1 MKLWTQTFGEGE
13 ENLILIHGM
22 GSASTAWKLITPE
35 LRKSFRITL
44 LDFPGHGNT
53 PFDPGQHMDP
63 PALAVLVLKTLH
75 DLGIYNFHLAGSS
88 LGGWVA
94 LDIAASTPDQV
105 KSVTAIAPAG
115 LWLSP
120 FWTREPIAAASK
132 YLASGVKLVAP
143 NLLRFQW
150 ARKVGFARVSPL
162 WREFDLETMVDA
174 TVAMGSAIGYLPAWD
189 GFLTKRFDKSI
200 AAEIP
205 ITILFGDTDN
215 SLPARTC
222 QERTLTPPHA
232 RWIILP
238 DSGHAP
244 MWDHPREVI
253 AEIKQ
258 TAGVFL

>member
-53 PFDPGQHMDP
+53 PFDPGQRMDP

-105 KSVTAIAPAG
+105 
-115 LWLSP
+115 
-120 FWTREPIAAASK
+120 
-132 YLASGVKLVAP
+132 
-143 NLLRFQW
+143 
-150 ARKVGFARVSPL
+150 
-162 WREFDLETMVDA
+162 
-174 TVAMGSAIGYLPAWD
+174 
-189 GFLTKRFDKSI
+189 
-200 AAEIP
+200 
-205 ITILFGDTDN
+205 
-215 SLPARTC
+215 
-222 QERTLTPPHA
+222 
-232 RWIILP
+232 
-238 DSGHAP
+238 
-244 MWDHPREVI
+244 
-253 AEIKQ
+253 
-258 TAGVFL
+258 